1 MAPSKPRNHDDSKG
15 DGHKEKGTSKKRQ
28 QKDTPVLAPL
38 PSRAATPEKSLPTID
53 CTKFDREVLHN
64 YRRHYDLDTPP
75 AYLYSSYT
83 FWMALPGSI
92 GLMSPTMVASR
103 KRNKR
108 IQRQTREQ
116 LAAAVQTHL
125 DQMTL
130 NETDVMI
137 EFISTLRQQ
146 GTRHEQATSASD
158 ESLII

>member
-1 MAPSKPRNHDDSKG
+1 M
-15 DGHKEKGTSKKRQ
+15 
-28 QKDTPVLAPL
+28 
-38 PSRAATPEKSLPTID
+38 
-53 CTKFDREVLHN
+53 
-64 YRRHYDLDTPP
+64 
-75 AYLYSSYT
+75 

-92 GLMSPTMVASR
+92 GLMSPTMVAAR

-125 DQMTL
+125 DQLPL
-130 NETDVMI
+130 NETDVMV

-146 GTRHEQATSASD
+146 GTRPEQATSASD